1 MIFPSQQK
9 FKADKKTSLMT
20 RSKKRDGD
28 AEEGMSDLQSVVTRL
43 STPQSSG
50 DLNAV
55 DVSVEVDGARF
66 SWLQYTIQVM
76 SMHHLLG
83 ARR

>member
-1 MIFPSQQK
+1 MP
-9 FKADKKTSLMT
+9 KKGCQICNQWLL
-20 RSKKRDGD
+20 DC
-28 AEEGMSDLQSVVTRL
+28 QH
-43 STPQSSG
+43 PQSSG

-83 ARR
+83 AIR